1 MNATERTL
9 ALNTFR
15 EPPSRS
21 SLIRSVMYRFN
32 RSGVKERSDRIEIV
46 ALLINRQVTS
56 IKELTDEELH
66 EVLKMLDFH
75 LRIQRVR
82 FLSGDLEAE
91 AHAVLKIASE
101 VTVEPEERETRLFY
115 DVR

>member
-1 MNATERTL
+1 MSP
-9 ALNTFR
+9 FG

-21 SLIRSVMYRFN
+21 SLIRSVMYRFTHA
-32 RSGVKERSDRIEIV
+32 GIKDRSDRIELV
-46 ALLINRQVTS
+46 ALSINRQVTS
-56 IKELTDEELH
+56 IKDLTDDELA

-75 LRIQRVR
+75 LRIQRTR

-101 VTVEPEERETRLFY
+101 VTVEPEDRETRLFY